1 MYLYLTEF
9 QSQNPFRFNCESY
22 YFIFVISNVINTQVW
37 WDWNSGKQRNLS
49 IFLDLPRYEEINHTH
64 RASTRVTCHFIRQ
77 SYHQISDL
85 YYLHCPTLCYSCA
98 KSWRWSG
105 NELYETKVL
114 QIELSDHKVYR
125 FITIIIDVV
134 KMIVVSLTVLL
145 LIKNEKIRGLS
156 TIFKKAPET

>member
-1 MYLYLTEF
+1 M
-9 QSQNPFRFNCESY
+9 
-22 YFIFVISNVINTQVW
+22 
-37 WDWNSGKQRNLS
+37 
-49 IFLDLPRYEEINHTH
+49 PRYEEINHTH
-64 RASTRVTCHFIRQ
+64 RASTRVTCHFLRQ

-114 QIELSDHKVYR
+114 QIELSAHKVYR

-145 LIKNEKIRGLS
+145 LIKNEKINQSGVCLPSLKRHLRPSLYYRFMEYVGN
-156 TIFKKAPET
+156 